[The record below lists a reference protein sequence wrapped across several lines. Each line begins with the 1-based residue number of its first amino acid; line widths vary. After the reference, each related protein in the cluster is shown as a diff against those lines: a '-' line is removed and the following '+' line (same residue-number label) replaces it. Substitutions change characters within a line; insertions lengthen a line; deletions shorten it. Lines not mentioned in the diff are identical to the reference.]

1 MDTVTHHGRMTA
13 YEYVNQSETESPGV
27 LCVHASGSSHSQW
40 THQFTLADSRPIVAL
55 DLSGHGESD
64 DVDADP
70 GYETLEAYADD
81 VVAVAEKTDCSVLV
95 GCSLGGAVV
104 LWTALWRNL
113 DLDAV
118 VLTATGAKLAVL
130 DDLLVW
136 LGEDFDRAVEFL
148 HQPDR
153 LFHDADAETIADSK
167 ARFYAAGQ
175 AVTERDFRTCHTF
188 DVRGRLDGIE
198 IPTVAIAGEYDKLTP
213 PWYHEYL
220 AGELP
225 NCSLVR
231 IQKAAHLTMLEQP
244 TAFNNVLSAF
254 LDRHCED

>member
-1 MDTVTHHGRMTA
+1 MDMVTHHGRMTA
-13 YEYVNQSETESPGV
+13 YKYVNRTDTVAPGV
-27 LCVHASGSSHSQW
+27 LCVHASGGSHSQW
-40 THQFTLADSRPIVAL
+40 THQFTLADSTPIAAL

-104 LWTALWRNL
+104 LWTALWGDL

-136 LGEDFDRAVEFL
+136 LRADFDRAVDFL

-153 LFHDADAETIADSK
+153 LFHDADEETIAASK
-167 ARFYAAGQ
+167 ARFDRAGR

-198 IPTVAIAGEYDKLTP
+198 QPAIAIAGEYDQLTP

-225 NCSLVR
+225 TCSLVR
-231 IQKAAHLTMLEQP
+231 IQNAAHLTMLEQP
-244 TAFNNVLSAF
+244 AAFNNVLSAF
-254 LDRHCED
+254 LKRHCEG